1 MQHTGIGERGGSRI
15 STLFWLVVL
24 AAVIYAGYNAGPA
37 YLADFRFQDKLQELA
52 RMARSREGDGA
63 VQERVKEAIRDN
75 GLDDFLN
82 LSGCK
87 VRTSETSRTIS
98 CAYER
103 EVKYLPGVIRLTH
116 FTPQATAP
124 IY

>member
-1 MQHTGIGERGGSRI
+1 
-15 STLFWLVVL
+15 
-24 AAVIYAGYNAGPA
+24 
-37 YLADFRFQDKLQELA
+37 
-52 RMARSREGDGA
+52 MARSREGDGA
-63 VQERVKEAIRDN
+63 VQERVREAIRDN